1 MASRKHIPEHRWWW
15 RWGRLDSTFFFR
27 VCSMSNATIQTW
39 RDLLFPNDQDT
50 CISLLRF
57 DNTEGGKVQT
67 STFAPQAG
75 NPEQFPSYAYLFR
88 DFPSRIRHHLDVI
101 INQYYSNRVGGT
113 SFINHRGRNVTPA
126 GVLERLQDRC
136 DRCLFRYHYEQ
147 GSVIIALHLSDV
159 VSDIFKALT
168 ESEPTFDTEI
178 HSSCHGVISDFGYLL
193 GNSIKIL
200 VENKSPNVFNNTIG
214 AFMQQLGNGNESS
227 PVAICSSTLT
237 PYHGYQA
244 IFGKVRA
251 VTSIS
256 HLPSESSLP
265 LAWIPC
271 ERRSAPRPLASRVQR
286 TQLYYC
292 LHPTDR
298 KT

>member
-1 MASRKHIPEHRWWW
+1 
-15 RWGRLDSTFFFR
+15 
-27 VCSMSNATIQTW
+27 MSNATIQTW
-39 RDLLFPNDQDT
+39 RDLLFPDDQDT
-50 CISLLRF
+50 RISLLRF
-57 DNTEGGKVQT
+57 NNTEGGQVQT

-75 NPEQFPSYAYLFR
+75 NPGRFPSYAYLFR
-88 DFPSRIRHHLDVI
+88 DFPSRIRHHLGVI
-101 INQYYSNRVGGT
+101 INQHYSYRVAGT

-126 GVLERLQDRC
+126 GVLERLQDLC
-136 DRCLFRYHYEQ
+136 DRCLFRNQYDQ
-147 GSVIIALHLSDV
+147 GSVIIARHLSDV

-168 ESEPTFDTEI
+168 ESEPRFDTEI
-178 HSSCHGVISDFGYLL
+178 HSSSHGVISDFGYLL
-193 GNSIKIL
+193 GNRIKIL
-200 VENKSPNVFNNTIG
+200 GEKKSPNVFNNTIG
-214 AFMQQLGNGNESS
+214 AFMQQLGNGNES

-256 HLPSESSLP
+256 RLPSESSLP

-286 TQLYYC
+286 TQLCHC